1 MSQGIG
7 VAEVD
12 VDERAVTDGLEFA
25 LHRGGVTLRG
35 DSLGVGPAVVFL
47 HAGRERRSVW
57 TPVIDRLRR
66 ASALRCVTLDLRGHG
81 DSDGVADDLA
91 VLGRD
96 VGALVS
102 LVGTPVV
109 LVGCSLGG
117 LASLAALSDPATRQ
131 GVGGV
136 VLIDVVPEPE
146 PGPVWQFLDDWGLLP
161 EAATLFDELID
172 HGPRLA
178 ANLSSFG
185 GKVALLRAERS
196 ALTAHDCARFYR
208 EHGADVVEIE
218 GVSHLIARDDPE
230 RLGSELSCLLG
241 AWLPATRARAG

>member
-1 MSQGIG
+1 MSQGIDIAG
-7 VAEVD
+7 VHVA
-12 VDERAVTDGLEFA
+12 ERAVADAFDFE
-25 LHRGGVTLRG
+25 LHRGGVTLYG
-35 DSLGVGPAVVFL
+35 DSQGVGPAVVFL

-66 ASALRCVTLDLRGHG
+66 TSALRCVTLDLRGHG

-109 LVGCSLGG
+109 VVGCSLGG
-117 LASLAALSDPATRQ
+117 LAALAALSDRATRQ
-131 GVGGV
+131 CVAGV

-185 GKVALLRAERS
+185 GKVALVRAERS
-196 ALTAHDCARFYR
+196 ALTARDCTRFYR
-208 EHGADVVEIE
+208 DHGADLIEIE

-230 RLGSELSCLLG
+230 RLGSELSGLLQ
-241 AWLPATRARAG
+241 AWLPAARSRLA